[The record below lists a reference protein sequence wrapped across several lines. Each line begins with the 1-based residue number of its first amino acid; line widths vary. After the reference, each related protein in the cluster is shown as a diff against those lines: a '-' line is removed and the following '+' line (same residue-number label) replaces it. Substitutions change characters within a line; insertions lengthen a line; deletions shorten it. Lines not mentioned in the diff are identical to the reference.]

1 VSFAHLTPF
10 EGIFTK
16 IGGSCMEKKNNIIQ
30 SIAKWV
36 VYFTG
41 LLIMSLGVVLTIKAD
56 LGVSSWEVLHIGLY
70 YQLGLTIGTWTIIT
84 GAIVLLVSTLLTK
97 KRPMLGAFLNM
108 LFIGIFIDLYL
119 MIPFLQTPESVFGQ
133 LIMLLIG
140 IVVLGYGMGLYISAK
155 FGAGPRD
162 GLMMA
167 LVEKT
172 GKSISV
178 IRGSIEVIILVIGW
192 ILGGPVFIGTIIT
205 TVMIGYIAGMTIPFC
220 QKTTDRLLT
229 KLSSHYGNYEEMNL
243 LDRKI

>member
-1 VSFAHLTPF
+1 
-10 EGIFTK
+10 
-16 IGGSCMEKKNNIIQ
+16 MEKKKNNMQ
-30 SIAKWV
+30 SIVKWV
-36 VYFTG
+36 VYFAG

-97 KRPMLGAFLNM
+97 KRPMLGACLNM

-119 MIPFLQTPESVFGQ
+119 MIPFLQTPESIFGQ

-140 IVVLGYGMGLYISAK
+140 IIVLGYGMGLYISAK
-155 FGAGPRD
+155 CGAGPRD

-178 IRGSIEVIILVIGW
+178 IRGSIEVIVLVIGW

-205 TVMIGYIAGMTIPFC
+205 TVTIGYIAGMTIPFC
-220 QKTTDRLLT
+220 QKATDRLLT
-229 KLSSHYGNYEEMNL
+229 KLSSHHGNYEEMTL
-243 LDRKI
+243 LDRRI